1 MTEHEAVRE
10 LLAFAAAGALGPDE
24 VRRVEQH
31 ASSCEACRAELAT
44 WAAYAQGLRKLPQPS
59 APEGLLE
66 RTCARVLAERAASE
80 ERRGHELRLAAL
92 ALFGWMASLALW
104 FVVRGFAGGTLIVLG
119 ANLSNG
125 WTWLTVSAALSWA
138 TAGTAA
144 LMLGRREMRRF
155 L

>member
-10 LLAFAAAGALGPDE
+10 LLALAAAGALGPEE

-31 ASSCEACRAELAT
+31 ARTCEACRAELET
-44 WAAYAQGLRKLPQPS
+44 WAVYTQGLRTLPQPPS
-59 APEGLLE
+59 PEGLLE
-66 RTCARVLAERAASE
+66 RTRARILAEHEVSE

-92 ALFGWMASLALW
+92 ALFGWMTSLALW
-104 FVVRGFAGGTLIVLG
+104 VMVRGFAGGTLIVLG
-119 ANLSNG
+119 ANLGSG
-125 WTWLTVSAALSWA
+125 WTWMTVSAVVSWA